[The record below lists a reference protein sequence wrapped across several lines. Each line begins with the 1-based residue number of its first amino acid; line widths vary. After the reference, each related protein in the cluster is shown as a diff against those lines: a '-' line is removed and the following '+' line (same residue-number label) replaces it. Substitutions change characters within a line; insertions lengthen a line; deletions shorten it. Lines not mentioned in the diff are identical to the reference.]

1 MVRVR
6 VRVRVR
12 GSLTLADEAVGHHA
26 RRVRAV
32 PPARGLELLGVI
44 CLDLEARPEHLDRVR
59 VRVSG

>member
-1 MVRVR
+1 MVR

-32 PPARGLELLGVI
+32 PPAGGLELLGVVR
-44 CLDLEARPEHLDRVR
+44 LDLEARAEHL